1 MKSSIKPSPTQSQS
15 SECGIVSH
23 SKSQHLNEGN
33 TQITKPVQSI
43 SERVIGLFL
52 AEELQ
57 QGPTFTR
64 KRGEKV
70 NSLGALDGSKSS
82 GDTGKLEELNT
93 KKFQIR
99 GTNSNPRDKFNV
111 VHKEVDREEEKSPQD
126 LMRLS
131 TFETPTVSGR
141 MLDEYSGRHPHCN
154 LFPDKQDSCSNPVIV
169 ESRRGIQFKNVQEI
183 NVGGASCHQFESI
196 DGFEAKCSLFES
208 SGAWIFPDEA
218 RHFCVTTGGK
228 KVMDLMGGSSTK
240 PKVQEGKLNLSMQEN
255 MEEVLIK

>member
-1 MKSSIKPSPTQSQS
+1 
-15 SECGIVSH
+15 
-23 SKSQHLNEGN
+23 L
-33 TQITKPVQSI
+33 
-43 SERVIGLFL
+43 VIFL

-64 KRGEKV
+64 KRGEKI

-111 VHKEVDREEEKSPQD
+111 VHKEVNREEEKSHQD

-141 MLDEYSGRHPHCN
+141 MLDEYSGRHPPCN
-154 LFPDKQDSCSNPVIV
+154 LFPDKQDSCGNPVIV

-183 NVGGASCHQFESI
+183 NAGGASCHKFESI

-228 KVMDLMGGSSTK
+228 KVMDMMGGSSTK